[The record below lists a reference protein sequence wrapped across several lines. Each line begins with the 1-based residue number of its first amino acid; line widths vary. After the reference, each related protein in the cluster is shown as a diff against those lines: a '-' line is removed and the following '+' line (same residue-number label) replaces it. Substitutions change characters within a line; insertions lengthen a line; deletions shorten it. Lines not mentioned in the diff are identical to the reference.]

1 MPEALNTAPVL
12 LVIFDGFGVNPSR
25 LDNAWAQA
33 KTPNLDKYFRAN
45 PHTVLQASGRAVGL
59 PDGQFGNS
67 EVGHLT
73 IGAGRILE
81 QDLLRIAEA
90 INSGELEQHPV
101 WREMLSGT
109 RRLHMVGLVSD
120 GGAHSH
126 ITHLLHML
134 PLVAKAGVEPVVHMI
149 TDGRDTPPREALKFL
164 DELDDKFEEIGC
176 GHVATVSGRYWAMDR
191 AGYWDRT
198 EQAWKAMVLGEGLHA
213 GSARA
218 AIGEA
223 YNRGESDEFI
233 QPTVIDDPSTPV
245 IKADEPVLFFNYRN
259 DRARQLVEA
268 IGLPGF
274 EHFDRHGEPPRS
286 VVCITQYKH
295 EYPFPVLFE
304 PEYPADTLAEVIS
317 NAGLKQF
324 HCAETEKF
332 PHVTYFFNGGREAP
346 FPGEE
351 RDEIPSPSVPT
362 YDEMPE
368 MSAQPVADRMIEA
381 VNSGEYAFLLVNF
394 ANTDM
399 VGHTAREPAV
409 IKAVETLDREGG
421 RLIEAALARG
431 CRVML
436 TADHG
441 NCDEMIDP
449 ATGEPQTQ
457 HSVYPVPFLLLGQRD
472 AKLGIGRG
480 VADIAPTI
488 LELLGLSR
496 PPRMTG
502 RSLILRDS
510 LELEL

>member
-1 MPEALNTAPVL
+1 MSTSPVL

-25 LDNAWAQA
+25 LDNAWCQS
-33 KTPNLDKYFRAN
+33 KTPNLDRYFATN

-81 QDLLRIAEA
+81 QDLLRIADA
-90 INSGELEQHPV
+90 INSGELESHPI
-101 WREMLSGT
+101 WQNMLANT
-109 RRLHMVGLVSD
+109 KRLHMVGLVSD

-126 ITHLLHML
+126 ISHLLHML
-134 PLVAKAGVEPVVHMI
+134 PLVAKAGVEPVIHMI

-164 DELDDKFEEIGC
+164 DQLDDVFEEIGC
-176 GHVATVSGRYWAMDR
+176 GYVATVSGRYWAMDR

-198 EQAWKAMVLGEGLHA
+198 EVAWKAMILGEGLHA

-233 QPTVIDDPSTPV
+233 KPTVIGDPEKP
-245 IKADEPVLFFNYRN
+245 IIQADEPVLFYNFRN
-259 DRARQLVEA
+259 DRARQLAEA
-268 IGLPGF
+268 MGLPAF
-274 EHFDRHGEPPRS
+274 HHFDRRGESSRS

-295 EYPFPVLFE
+295 EYPFPVIFP

-332 PHVTYFFNGGREAP
+332 PHVTYFFNGGREKP
-346 FPGEE
+346 FPGED

-362 YDEMPE
+362 YDQMPE
-368 MSAQPVADRMIEA
+368 MSAEAVADRMIEA
-381 VNSGEYAFLLVNF
+381 VNSEEYSFLLVNF
-394 ANTDM
+394 ANGDM
-399 VGHTAREPAV
+399 VGHTAREKAV
-409 IKAVETLDREGG
+409 VEGVETLDKQGG
-421 RLIEAALARG
+421 RLIEAALERDYI
-431 CRVML
+431 VML

-441 NCDEMIDP
+441 NCDEMVDP

-488 LELLGLSR
+488 LQLLGLSR
-496 PPRMTG
+496 PLRMTG
-502 RSLILRDS
+502 RSLILKSS